1 MPLDRAPQRPTPA
14 TAAERLRV
22 ETADLHAAVERH
34 IDLQRLTEDRGRYAE
49 LLRYFLSAVGPVEAA
64 LRDAGHE
71 AAAEDA
77 ALLEADL
84 RRVGDSAPPAAATFE
99 LPAGPAA
106 AWGAAY
112 VLEGSS
118 LGGQIIARTVHERLG
133 LTPETGTAYFSRG
146 AARRAAWPRFKERL
160 NAGVRTPVEIDASV
174 AAARSVF
181 THFIDTAAGT
191 WPAATETPSH
201 V

>member
-1 MPLDRAPQRPTPA
+1 MAPAPPPPPPA
-14 TAAERLRV
+14 TAAEALRAG
-22 ETADLHAAVERH
+22 TADLHAAVERH
-34 IDLQRLTEDRGRYAE
+34 IDLTRLTEDRGRYAE

-64 LRDAGHE
+64 LRDAGH
-71 AAAEDA
+71 AAAAGDA

-84 RRVGDSAPPAAATFE
+84 RRLGHATPPATGAFE

-146 AARRAAWPRFKERL
+146 AARRAAWPRFKGRL
-160 NAGVRTPVEIDASV
+160 NAGVRAPAEVGAAV
-174 AAARSVF
+174 AAARLVF
-181 THFIDTAAGT
+181 THFIDTAART